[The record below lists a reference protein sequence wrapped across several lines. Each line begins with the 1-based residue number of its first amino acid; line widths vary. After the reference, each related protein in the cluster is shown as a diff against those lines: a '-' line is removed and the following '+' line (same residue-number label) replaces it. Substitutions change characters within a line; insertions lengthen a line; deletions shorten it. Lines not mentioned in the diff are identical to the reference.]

1 MDFEIVSKE
10 ECTVVGDRE
19 EMYGKLEQDL
29 ISQVNKFYNVWLIA
43 REKFSEVISRKEN

>member
-29 ISQVNKFYNVWLIA
+29 ISQVNEWILQRQA
-43 REKFSEVISRKEN
+43 DCSREVFGSNI